1 MSIVS
6 SYASDTAEAAL
17 KRQRRTA
24 TVSSLII
31 SVLVVVRLGLI
42 LALILLPGLFTE
54 SATIVSYNG
63 REIVE
68 EEITKPEMTPQ
79 VQRKPSAPSSSM
91 AKVIASVTPSPTA
104 IPVPDVNVP
113 DPSVDF
119 GSGDDFGDGWGDGS
133 GSGGGGG
140 GTTFFGQ
147 RSNAERIAYV
157 IDYSASM
164 KGAREALMRKELTT
178 SLKKVPYDSKYQ
190 LIFFAGPAWVGGFN
204 VQMAKGNKGADVKGA
219 KGHTFEW
226 KCTGGAHDWK
236 TVGKEQVPEW
246 LVATDPQLSKSQKV
260 ANETKLVWGTI
271 WEPALEMALRMD
283 PQPQVIYFMTDGSAG
298 PESGKT
304 AERIGA
310 KAKSKGI
317 VIHTVALMEPKAH
330 KAMDELAKR
339 TGGSFTVVEQGGK
352 VKKMR

>member
-31 SVLVVVRLGLI
+31 SVLVVVLLGLI

-113 DPSVDF
+113 DPRLI
-119 GSGDDFGDGWGDGS
+119 SGPGMISGMDGVTAAAVEEEGAGRPFSDSGPTRS
-133 GSGGGGG
+133 GSP
-140 GTTFFGQ
+140 T
-147 RSNAERIAYV
+147 
-157 IDYSASM
+157 
-164 KGAREALMRKELTT
+164 
-178 SLKKVPYDSKYQ
+178 
-190 LIFFAGPAWVGGFN
+190 
-204 VQMAKGNKGADVKGA
+204 
-219 KGHTFEW
+219 
-226 KCTGGAHDWK
+226 
-236 TVGKEQVPEW
+236 
-246 LVATDPQLSKSQKV
+246 
-260 ANETKLVWGTI
+260 
-271 WEPALEMALRMD
+271 
-283 PQPQVIYFMTDGSAG
+283 
-298 PESGKT
+298 
-304 AERIGA
+304 
-310 KAKSKGI
+310 
-317 VIHTVALMEPKAH
+317 
-330 KAMDELAKR
+330 
-339 TGGSFTVVEQGGK
+339 
-352 VKKMR
+352 

>member
-1 MSIVS
+1 
-6 SYASDTAEAAL
+6 
-17 KRQRRTA
+17 
-24 TVSSLII
+24 
-31 SVLVVVRLGLI
+31 
-42 LALILLPGLFTE
+42 
-54 SATIVSYNG
+54 
-63 REIVE
+63 
-68 EEITKPEMTPQ
+68 
-79 VQRKPSAPSSSM
+79 
-91 AKVIASVTPSPTA
+91 
-104 IPVPDVNVP
+104 VPDVNVP